1 MTLKKEKLMKDFIK
15 NVLATM
21 VGMFGFF
28 IVMGVIGMMS
38 IIGMIA
44 SGNAAQNV
52 EKNSVFVLNL
62 SGTISEQGSENPL
75 SMFTGDNSLNSG
87 LNDILSSIKKAKA
100 NDDIKGIYIEA
111 GALMTNYATLQEIR
125 NALADFRKSGK
136 WIVAYGD
143 FYTQGAYYVASVA
156 NKVYINPK
164 GAIDWHGIGAQT
176 MFYKDFMAKFGVK
189 WEVVKVGTFKSAT
202 ETFTEEKMSD
212 ANRLQ
217 TQTFIDGTWRN
228 VCDAVSKS
236 RGISVD
242 SLNSYADS
250 YLALQATETLVK
262 AKMVDGMMYGDQVK
276 DAVKKMM
283 KLEKDDDISQ
293 LTLNDMLNVK
303 DGKVEGSEIAVY
315 YAEGDIVQDPK
326 AATMFGNNNYIASRK
341 VCKDLEDLMNDDDVK
356 AVVVRINSGGGDAYA
371 SEQMWHQMSELRKV
385 KPVVVS
391 MGDYA
396 ASGAYYMSAPASW
409 IVAQP
414 NTLTGSIGIFAV
426 IPDFSGLVTSK
437 LGVRFDEVKTNR
449 NSTFGNLMARPFN
462 AEEKAM
468 LQASVNRG
476 YSLFR
481 QRVAEGRRLPVES
494 VEKIAQG
501 RVWLATDALN
511 IKLVDQLGGIDDAV
525 KKAAQL
531 AKLKDYYTSDYPAA
545 ASWMDNLLNSM
556 SSSGTYLDEQLRQTL
571 GDFYQPFTMLRS
583 IDKRE
588 AIQARIPYAI
598 SIK

>member
-1 MTLKKEKLMKDFIK
+1 MKDFIK

-111 GALMTNYATLQEIR
+111 GALAANYATLQEIR
-125 NALADFRKSGK
+125 NALDDFRKSGK

-156 NKVYINPK
+156 DKVYINPK
-164 GAIDWHGIGAQT
+164 GIVDWHGIGAQT
-176 MFYKDFMAKFGVK
+176 MFYKDFMAKGGGK

-217 TQTFIDGTWRN
+217 TKTFIDGTWRN

-283 KLEKDDDISQ
+283 KLEKDDDIAQ

-303 DGKVEGSEIAVY
+303 DEKVEGSEIAVY

-426 IPDFSGLVTSK
+426 IPDLSGLVTTK

-449 NSTFGNLMARPFN
+449 NSTYGTLMARPFN
-462 AEEKAM
+462 AEETAM

-481 QRVAEGRRLPVES
+481 QRVADGRRLPVES

-545 ASWMDNLLNSM
+545 ASWMDAMLNSM

>member
-1 MTLKKEKLMKDFIK
+1 MKDFIK
-15 NVLATM
+15 SVLATM
-21 VGMFGFF
+21 VGIFGFF
-28 IVMGVIGMMS
+28 IVMGVLTMMS
-38 IIGMIA
+38 IIGMVA
-44 SGNAAQNV
+44 SSSAAQNV
-52 EKNSVFVLNL
+52 EENSVFVLNL
-62 SGTISEQGSENPL
+62 SGAISDQGTDNPL
-75 SMFTGDNSLNSG
+75 SLFTGDDSQSTG
-87 LNDILSSIKKAKA
+87 LNNILSAIKKAKT

-143 FYTQGAYYVASVA
+143 YYTQGAYYVASVA

-164 GAIDWHGIGAQT
+164 GIVDWHGIGAQT

-189 WEVVKVGTFKSAT
+189 CEVVKVGTFKSAT

-217 TQTFIDGTWRN
+217 TQTFINGTWQN
-228 VCDAVSKS
+228 ICTAVSKS
-236 RGISVD
+236 RGISID

-250 YLALQATETLVK
+250 YLALQSTEMLMK
-262 AKMVDGMMYGDQVK
+262 AKMVDGMMYSDKVK
-276 DAVKKMM
+276 DAVKRMM
-283 KLEKDDDISQ
+283 KLEKDDDIAQ
-293 LTLNDMLNVK
+293 LTLSDMLNVK
-303 DGKVEGSEIAVY
+303 DEKVEGDKIAIY
-315 YAEGDIVQDPK
+315 YASGDIVQDPK
-326 AATMFGNNNYIASRK
+326 AATMFGNNDYIASRK
-341 VCKDLEDLMNDDDVK
+341 VCKDLEKLMNDDDVK

-426 IPDFSGLVTSK
+426 IPDFSGLVTTK

-449 NSTFGNLMARPFN
+449 HSTFGNLMARPFN
-462 AEEKAM
+462 AEETAM

-481 QRVAEGRRLPVES
+481 QRVADGRHLTIES

-525 KKAAQL
+525 KKAAEL
-531 AKLKDYYTSDYPAA
+531 AKLKEYYTSDYPAA
-545 ASWMDNLLNSM
+545 ASWIDNLLNSM
-556 SSSGTYLDEQLRQTL
+556 SSSGTYLDAQLRQTL
-571 GDFYQPFTMLRS
+571 GELYQPFTVLRS
-583 IDKRE
+583 INKRE

>member
-1 MTLKKEKLMKDFIK
+1 MKDFIK

-228 VCDAVSKS
+228 VCNAVSKS

-276 DAVKKMM
+276 DAVKKIM
-283 KLEKDDDISQ
+283 KLEKDDDIAQ

-426 IPDFSGLVTSK
+426 IPDLSGLVTTK

-545 ASWMDNLLNSM
+545 ASWMDAMLNSM

>member
-1 MTLKKEKLMKDFIK
+1 MKDFIK

-100 NDDIKGIYIEA
+100 NDDIKGIYIEV
-111 GALMTNYATLQEIR
+111 GALAANYATLQEIR

-164 GAIDWHGIGAQT
+164 GIVDWHGIGAQT

-202 ETFTEEKMSD
+202 ETFTEEKMSE

-283 KLEKDDDISQ
+283 KLEKDDDIQQ

-426 IPDFSGLVTSK
+426 IPDLSGLVTTK

-476 YSLFR
+476 YNLFR

-545 ASWMDNLLNSM
+545 ASWMDAMLNSM

>member
-1 MTLKKEKLMKDFIK
+1 MKDFIK
-15 NVLATM
+15 SVLATM
-21 VGMFGFF
+21 VGIFGFF
-28 IVMGVIGMMS
+28 IVMGVLTMMS
-38 IIGMIA
+38 IIGMVA
-44 SGNAAQNV
+44 SSSAAQNV
-52 EKNSVFVLNL
+52 EENSVFVLNL
-62 SGTISEQGSENPL
+62 SGTISDQGTDNPL
-75 SMFTGDNSLNSG
+75 SLFTGDDSQSTG
-87 LNDILSSIKKAKA
+87 LNNILSAIKKAKT

-143 FYTQGAYYVASVA
+143 YYTQGAYYVASVA

-164 GAIDWHGIGAQT
+164 GIVDWHGIGAQT

-189 WEVVKVGTFKSAT
+189 CEVVKVGTFKSAT

-217 TQTFIDGTWRN
+217 TQTFIDGTWQN
-228 VCDAVSKS
+228 ICTAVSKS
-236 RGISVD
+236 RGISID

-250 YLALQATETLVK
+250 YLALQATETLMK

-283 KLEKDDDISQ
+283 KLDKDDDIAQ

-326 AATMFGNNNYIASRK
+326 AATMFGNSNYIASRK

-426 IPDFSGLVTSK
+426 IPDLSGLVTTK

-545 ASWMDNLLNSM
+545 ASWMDAMLNSM

>member
-1 MTLKKEKLMKDFIK
+1 MKDFIK
-15 NVLATM
+15 SVLATM

-111 GALMTNYATLQEIR
+111 GALATNYATLQEIR

-262 AKMVDGMMYGDQVK
+262 AKMVDGMMYGDKVK

-283 KLEKDDDISQ
+283 KLDKDDDISQ

-303 DGKVEGSEIAVY
+303 DGKVEGSEIAIY
-315 YAEGDIVQDPK
+315 YTEGDIVQDPK

-341 VCKDLEDLMNDDDVK
+341 VCKDLENLMNDDDVK

-426 IPDFSGLVTSK
+426 IPDFSGLVTTK

-481 QRVAEGRRLPVES
+481 QRVADGRRLPVES

>member
-1 MTLKKEKLMKDFIK
+1 MKDFIK

-62 SGTISEQGSENPL
+62 SGTISEQGSESPL

-111 GALMTNYATLQEIR
+111 GALATNYATLQEIR

-156 NKVYINPK
+156 DKVYINPK
-164 GAIDWHGIGAQT
+164 GIVDWHGIGAQT

-228 VCDAVSKS
+228 VCNAVSKS

-426 IPDFSGLVTSK
+426 IPDLSGLVTTK

-525 KKAAQL
+525 KKAAEL

-545 ASWMDNLLNSM
+545 ASWMDAMLNSM

>member
-1 MTLKKEKLMKDFIK
+1 MKDFIK

-111 GALMTNYATLQEIR
+111 GALAANYATLQEIR
-125 NALADFRKSGK
+125 NALDDFRKSGK

-156 NKVYINPK
+156 DKVYINPK
-164 GAIDWHGIGAQT
+164 GIVDWHGIGAQT

-217 TQTFIDGTWRN
+217 TKTFIDGTWRN

-283 KLEKDDDISQ
+283 KLEKDDDIAQ

-426 IPDFSGLVTSK
+426 IPDLSGLVTTK

-481 QRVAEGRRLPVES
+481 QRVADGRRLPVES

>member
-1 MTLKKEKLMKDFIK
+1 MKDFIK

-125 NALADFRKSGK
+125 NALDDFRKSGK

-217 TQTFIDGTWRN
+217 TKTFIDGTWRN

-276 DAVKKMM
+276 DAVKKIM
-283 KLEKDDDISQ
+283 KLDKDDNISQ

-341 VCKDLEDLMNDDDVK
+341 VCKDLEDLMDDDNVK

-426 IPDFSGLVTSK
+426 IPDFSGLVTTK

-545 ASWMDNLLNSM
+545 ASWMDAMLNSM

>member
-1 MTLKKEKLMKDFIK
+1 MKDFIK

-228 VCDAVSKS
+228 VCNAVSKS

-283 KLEKDDDISQ
+283 KLEKDDDIAQ

-426 IPDFSGLVTSK
+426 IPDLSGLVTTK

-525 KKAAQL
+525 KKAAEL

-545 ASWMDNLLNSM
+545 ASWMDAMLSSM

>member
-1 MTLKKEKLMKDFIK
+1 MKDFIK

-87 LNDILSSIKKAKA
+87 LNDILSAIKKAKT

-156 NKVYINPK
+156 DKVYINPK
-164 GAIDWHGIGAQT
+164 GAVDWHGIGAQT

-217 TQTFIDGTWRN
+217 TKTFIDGTWRN

-283 KLEKDDDISQ
+283 KLEKDDDIQQ

-341 VCKDLEDLMNDDDVK
+341 VCKDLEDLMNDDNVK

-426 IPDFSGLVTSK
+426 IPDFSGLVTTK

-481 QRVAEGRRLPVES
+481 QRVADGRRLPVES

-545 ASWMDNLLNSM
+545 ASWMDDLLNSM

>member
-1 MTLKKEKLMKDFIK
+1 MKDFIK

-111 GALMTNYATLQEIR
+111 GALAANYATLQEIR

-228 VCDAVSKS
+228 VCNAVSKS

-283 KLEKDDDISQ
+283 KLEKDDDIAQ

-426 IPDFSGLVTSK
+426 IPDLSGLVTTK

-525 KKAAQL
+525 KKAAEL
-531 AKLKDYYTSDYPAA
+531 AKLKEYYTSDYPAA
-545 ASWMDNLLNSM
+545 ASWMDAMLNSM

>member
-1 MTLKKEKLMKDFIK
+1 MKDFIK

-111 GALMTNYATLQEIR
+111 GALAANYATLQEIR

-156 NKVYINPK
+156 DKVYINPK
-164 GAIDWHGIGAQT
+164 GIVDWHGIGAQT

-217 TQTFIDGTWRN
+217 TKTFIDGTWRN

-283 KLEKDDDISQ
+283 KLEKDDDIAQ

-303 DGKVEGSEIAVY
+303 DEKVEGSEIAVY

-396 ASGAYYMSAPASW
+396 ASGAYYMSAPGSW

-426 IPDFSGLVTSK
+426 IPDLSGLVTTK

-481 QRVAEGRRLPVES
+481 QRVADGRRLPVES

-525 KKAAQL
+525 KKAAEL

>member
-1 MTLKKEKLMKDFIK
+1 MKDFIK

-111 GALMTNYATLQEIR
+111 GALAANYATLQEIR

-202 ETFTEEKMSD
+202 ETFTEEKMSE

-283 KLEKDDDISQ
+283 KLEKDDDIAQ

-426 IPDFSGLVTSK
+426 IPDLSGLVTTK

-525 KKAAQL
+525 KKAAEL

-545 ASWMDNLLNSM
+545 ASWMDAMLNSM

>member
-1 MTLKKEKLMKDFIK
+1 MKDFIK

-111 GALMTNYATLQEIR
+111 GALAANYATLQEIR

-156 NKVYINPK
+156 DKVYINPK
-164 GAIDWHGIGAQT
+164 GVVDWHGIGAQT

-283 KLEKDDDISQ
+283 KLDKDDDIAQ

-426 IPDFSGLVTSK
+426 IPDLSGLVTTK

-531 AKLKDYYTSDYPAA
+531 AKLKEYYTSDYPAA
-545 ASWMDNLLNSM
+545 ASWMDAMLNSM

>member
-1 MTLKKEKLMKDFIK
+1 MKDFIK

-156 NKVYINPK
+156 DKVYINPK
-164 GAIDWHGIGAQT
+164 GIVDWHGIGAQT

-217 TQTFIDGTWRN
+217 TQTFINGTWRN

-276 DAVKKMM
+276 DAVKKIM

-426 IPDFSGLVTSK
+426 IPDLSGLVTTK

-449 NSTFGNLMARPFN
+449 NSNFGNLMARPFN

-501 RVWLATDALN
+501 RVWIATDALN

-525 KKAAQL
+525 KKAAEL

-545 ASWMDNLLNSM
+545 ASWMDAMLNSM

>member
-1 MTLKKEKLMKDFIK
+1 MKDFIK

-228 VCDAVSKS
+228 VCNAVSKS

-276 DAVKKMM
+276 DAVKKIM
-283 KLEKDDDISQ
+283 KLEKDDDIAQ

-426 IPDFSGLVTSK
+426 IPDLSGLVTTK

-525 KKAAQL
+525 KKAAEL
-531 AKLKDYYTSDYPAA
+531 AKLKEYYTSDYPAA
-545 ASWMDNLLNSM
+545 ASWMDAMLNSM

>member
-1 MTLKKEKLMKDFIK
+1 MKDFIK

-87 LNDILSSIKKAKA
+87 QNDILSSIKKAKA

-111 GALMTNYATLQEIR
+111 GALAANYATLQEIR

-156 NKVYINPK
+156 DKVYINPK
-164 GAIDWHGIGAQT
+164 GIVDWHGIGAQT

-283 KLEKDDDISQ
+283 KLDKDDDISQ

-426 IPDFSGLVTSK
+426 IPDLSGLVTTK

-545 ASWMDNLLNSM
+545 ASWMDAMLNSM

>member
-1 MTLKKEKLMKDFIK
+1 MKDFIK

-111 GALMTNYATLQEIR
+111 GALAANYATLQEIR

-156 NKVYINPK
+156 DKVYINPK
-164 GAIDWHGIGAQT
+164 GIVDWHGIGAQT

-217 TQTFIDGTWRN
+217 TKTFIDGTWRN

-283 KLEKDDDISQ
+283 KLEKDDDIAQ

-303 DGKVEGSEIAVY
+303 DEKLEGSEIAVY

-426 IPDFSGLVTSK
+426 IPDLSGLVTSK

-481 QRVAEGRRLPVES
+481 QRVADGRRLPVES

-525 KKAAQL
+525 KKAAEL

-545 ASWMDNLLNSM
+545 VSWMDNLLNSM

>member
-1 MTLKKEKLMKDFIK
+1 MKDFIK

-217 TQTFIDGTWRN
+217 TKTFIDGTWRN

-426 IPDFSGLVTSK
+426 IPDLSGLVTTK

-545 ASWMDNLLNSM
+545 ASWMDAMLNSM

>member
-1 MTLKKEKLMKDFIK
+1 MKDFIK

-87 LNDILSSIKKAKA
+87 LNDILSAIKKAKA

-125 NALADFRKSGK
+125 NALDDFRKSGK

-164 GAIDWHGIGAQT
+164 GIVDWHGIGAQT

-217 TQTFIDGTWRN
+217 TKTFIDGTWRN

-283 KLEKDDDISQ
+283 KLEKGDDIAQ

-426 IPDFSGLVTSK
+426 IPDLSGLVTTK

-449 NSTFGNLMARPFN
+449 NSNFGNLMARPFN

>member
-1 MTLKKEKLMKDFIK
+1 MKDFIK
-15 NVLATM
+15 SVLATM
-21 VGMFGFF
+21 VGIFGFF
-28 IVMGVIGMMS
+28 IVMGVLTMMS
-38 IIGMIA
+38 IIGMVA
-44 SGNAAQNV
+44 SSSAAQNV
-52 EKNSVFVLNL
+52 EENSVFVLNL
-62 SGTISEQGSENPL
+62 SGTISDQGTDNPL
-75 SMFTGDNSLNSG
+75 SLFTGDDSQSTG
-87 LNDILSSIKKAKA
+87 LNNILSAIKKAKT

-111 GALMTNYATLQEIR
+111 GALMTSYATLQEIR

-143 FYTQGAYYVASVA
+143 YYTQGAYYVASVA

-164 GAIDWHGIGAQT
+164 GIVDWHGIGAQT

-189 WEVVKVGTFKSAT
+189 CEVVKVGTFKSAT

-217 TQTFIDGTWRN
+217 TQTFINGTWQN
-228 VCDAVSKS
+228 ICTAVSKS
-236 RGISVD
+236 RGISID

-250 YLALQATETLVK
+250 YLALQSTEMLMKT
-262 AKMVDGMMYGDQVK
+262 KMVDGMMYSDKVK

-283 KLEKDDDISQ
+283 KLEKDDDIAQ
-293 LTLNDMLNVK
+293 LTLSDMLNVK
-303 DGKVEGSEIAVY
+303 DEKVEGDKIAIY
-315 YAEGDIVQDPK
+315 YASGDIVQDPK
-326 AATMFGNNNYIASRK
+326 AATMFGNNDYIASRK

-426 IPDFSGLVTSK
+426 IPDFSGLVTTK

-449 NSTFGNLMARPFN
+449 HSTFGNLMARPFN
-462 AEEKAM
+462 AEETAM

-481 QRVAEGRRLPVES
+481 QRVADGRHLTIES

-531 AKLKDYYTSDYPAA
+531 AKLKEYYTSDYPAA
-545 ASWMDNLLNSM
+545 ASWIDNLLNSM
-556 SSSGTYLDEQLRQTL
+556 TSSGTYLDAQLRQTL
-571 GDFYQPFTMLRS
+571 GELYQPFTVLRS

>member
-1 MTLKKEKLMKDFIK
+1 MKDFIK

-156 NKVYINPK
+156 DKVYINPK
-164 GAIDWHGIGAQT
+164 GIVDWHGIGAQT
-176 MFYKDFMAKFGVK
+176 MFYKDFMEKFGVK

-283 KLEKDDDISQ
+283 KLEKDDDIAQ

-341 VCKDLEDLMNDDDVK
+341 VYKDLEDLMNDDDVK

-426 IPDFSGLVTSK
+426 IPDLSGLVTTK

-525 KKAAQL
+525 KKAAEL

-545 ASWMDNLLNSM
+545 ASWMDAMLNSM

>member
-1 MTLKKEKLMKDFIK
+1 MKDFIK

-111 GALMTNYATLQEIR
+111 GALAANYATLQEIR

-156 NKVYINPK
+156 DKVYINPK
-164 GAIDWHGIGAQT
+164 GIVDWHGIGAQT

-217 TQTFIDGTWRN
+217 TKTFIDGTWRN

-283 KLEKDDDISQ
+283 KLEKDDDIAQ

-303 DGKVEGSEIAVY
+303 DEKVEGSEIAVY

-426 IPDFSGLVTSK
+426 IPDLSGLVTTK

-481 QRVAEGRRLPVES
+481 QRVADGRRLPVES

-525 KKAAQL
+525 KKAAEL

-545 ASWMDNLLNSM
+545 ASWMDNLLNPM

>member
-1 MTLKKEKLMKDFIK
+1 MKDFIK

-156 NKVYINPK
+156 DKVYINPK
-164 GAIDWHGIGAQT
+164 GIVDWHGIGAQT

-250 YLALQATETLVK
+250 YLALQATETLMK

-326 AATMFGNNNYIASRK
+326 AATMFGNNDYIASRK

-426 IPDFSGLVTSK
+426 IPDLSGLVTTK

-449 NSTFGNLMARPFN
+449 NSNFGNLMARPFN

-525 KKAAQL
+525 KKAAEL

>member
-1 MTLKKEKLMKDFIK
+1 MKDFIK

-75 SMFTGDNSLNSG
+75 SMFTGENSLNSG

-111 GALMTNYATLQEIR
+111 GALAANYATLQEIR
-125 NALADFRKSGK
+125 NALDDFRKSGK

-156 NKVYINPK
+156 DKVYINPK
-164 GAIDWHGIGAQT
+164 GIVDWHGIGAQT

-217 TQTFIDGTWRN
+217 TKTFIDGTWRN

-283 KLEKDDDISQ
+283 KLEKDDDIAQ

-426 IPDFSGLVTSK
+426 IPDLSGLVTTK

-481 QRVAEGRRLPVES
+481 QRVADGRRLPVES

-525 KKAAQL
+525 KKAAEL

>member
-1 MTLKKEKLMKDFIK
+1 MKDFIK
-15 NVLATM
+15 SVLATM
-21 VGMFGFF
+21 VGIFGFF
-28 IVMGVIGMMS
+28 IVMGVLTMMS
-38 IIGMIA
+38 IIGMVA
-44 SGNAAQNV
+44 SSSAAQNV
-52 EKNSVFVLNL
+52 EENSVFVLNL
-62 SGTISEQGSENPL
+62 SGTISDQGTDNPL
-75 SMFTGDNSLNSG
+75 SLFTGDDSQSTG
-87 LNDILSSIKKAKA
+87 LNNILSAIKKAKT

-111 GALMTNYATLQEIR
+111 GALITNYATLQEIR

-143 FYTQGAYYVASVA
+143 YYTQGAYYVASVA

-164 GAIDWHGIGAQT
+164 GIVDWHGIGAQT

-189 WEVVKVGTFKSAT
+189 CEVVKVGTFKSAT

-217 TQTFIDGTWRN
+217 TQTFINGTWQN
-228 VCDAVSKS
+228 ICTAVSKS
-236 RGISVD
+236 RGISID

-250 YLALQATETLVK
+250 YLALQSTEMLMK
-262 AKMVDGMMYGDQVK
+262 AKMVDGMMYSDKVK

-283 KLEKDDDISQ
+283 KLEKDDDIAQ

-303 DGKVEGSEIAVY
+303 DEKVEGDKIAIY
-315 YAEGDIVQDPK
+315 YASGDIVQDPK
-326 AATMFGNNNYIASRK
+326 AATMFGNNDYIASRK

-371 SEQMWHQMSELRKV
+371 SEQMWHQMSELCKV

-426 IPDFSGLVTSK
+426 IPDFSGLVTTK

-449 NSTFGNLMARPFN
+449 HSTFGNLMARPFN
-462 AEEKAM
+462 AEETAM

-476 YSLFR
+476 YNLFR
-481 QRVAEGRRLPVES
+481 QRVADGRHLPIES

-525 KKAAQL
+525 KKAAEL
-531 AKLKDYYTSDYPAA
+531 AKLKEYYTSDYPAA

-556 SSSGTYLDEQLRQTL
+556 TSSGTYLDAQLRQTL
-571 GDFYQPFTMLRS
+571 GELYQPFTVLRS

>member
-1 MTLKKEKLMKDFIK
+1 MKDFIK

-111 GALMTNYATLQEIR
+111 GALAANYATLQEIR

-156 NKVYINPK
+156 DKVYINPK
-164 GAIDWHGIGAQT
+164 GIVDWHGIGAQT

-283 KLEKDDDISQ
+283 KLEKDDDIAQ

-426 IPDFSGLVTSK
+426 IPDLSGLVTTK

-525 KKAAQL
+525 KKAAEL

-545 ASWMDNLLNSM
+545 ASWMDAMLNSI

>member
-1 MTLKKEKLMKDFIK
+1 MKDFIK
-15 NVLATM
+15 SVLATM
-21 VGMFGFF
+21 VGIFGFF
-28 IVMGVIGMMS
+28 IVMGVLTMMS
-38 IIGMIA
+38 IIGMVA
-44 SGNAAQNV
+44 SSSAAQNV
-52 EKNSVFVLNL
+52 EENSVFVLNL
-62 SGTISEQGSENPL
+62 SGTISDQGTDNPL
-75 SMFTGDNSLNSG
+75 SLFTGDDSQSTG
-87 LNDILSSIKKAKA
+87 LNNILSAIKKAKT

-111 GALMTNYATLQEIR
+111 GALITNYATLQEIR

-143 FYTQGAYYVASVA
+143 YYTQGAYYVASVA

-164 GAIDWHGIGAQT
+164 GIVDWHGIGAQT

-189 WEVVKVGTFKSAT
+189 CEVVKVGTFKSAT

-217 TQTFIDGTWRN
+217 TQTFINGTWQN
-228 VCDAVSKS
+228 ICTAVSKS
-236 RGISVD
+236 RGISID

-250 YLALQATETLVK
+250 YLALQSTEMLMK
-262 AKMVDGMMYGDQVK
+262 AKMVDGMMYSDKVK

-283 KLEKDDDISQ
+283 KLEKDDDIAQ

-303 DGKVEGSEIAVY
+303 DEKVEGDKIAIY
-315 YAEGDIVQDPK
+315 YASGDIVQDPK
-326 AATMFGNNNYIASRK
+326 AATMFGNNDYIASRK
-341 VCKDLEDLMNDDDVK
+341 VCKDLEELMNDDDVK

-426 IPDFSGLVTSK
+426 IPDFSGLVTTK

-449 NSTFGNLMARPFN
+449 HSTFGNLMARPFN
-462 AEEKAM
+462 AEETAM

-481 QRVAEGRRLPVES
+481 QRVADGRHLPIES

-525 KKAAQL
+525 KKAAEL
-531 AKLKDYYTSDYPAA
+531 AKLKEYYTSDYPAA
-545 ASWMDNLLNSM
+545 ASWIDNLLNSM
-556 SSSGTYLDEQLRQTL
+556 SSSGTYLDAQLRQTL
-571 GDFYQPFTMLRS
+571 GELYQPFTVLRS

>member
-1 MTLKKEKLMKDFIK
+1 MKDFIK
-15 NVLATM
+15 SVLATM
-21 VGMFGFF
+21 VGIFGFF
-28 IVMGVIGMMS
+28 IVMGVLTMMS
-38 IIGMIA
+38 IIGMVA
-44 SGNAAQNV
+44 SSSAAQNV
-52 EKNSVFVLNL
+52 EENSVFVLNL
-62 SGTISEQGSENPL
+62 SGTISDQGTDNPFSL
-75 SMFTGDNSLNSG
+75 FTGDDSQSTG
-87 LNDILSSIKKAKA
+87 LNNILSAIKKAKT

-143 FYTQGAYYVASVA
+143 YYTQGAYYVASVA

-164 GAIDWHGIGAQT
+164 GIVDWHGIGAQT

-189 WEVVKVGTFKSAT
+189 CEVVKVGTFKSAT

-217 TQTFIDGTWRN
+217 TQTFINGTWQN
-228 VCDAVSKS
+228 ICTAVSKS
-236 RGISVD
+236 RGISID

-250 YLALQATETLVK
+250 YLALQSTEMLMK
-262 AKMVDGMMYGDQVK
+262 AKMVDGMMYSDKVK

-283 KLEKDDDISQ
+283 KLEKDDDIAQ

-303 DGKVEGSEIAVY
+303 DEKVEGDKIAIY
-315 YAEGDIVQDPK
+315 YASGDIVQDPK
-326 AATMFGNNNYIASRK
+326 AATMFGSNDYIASRK
-341 VCKDLEDLMNDDDVK
+341 VCKDLGELMNDDDVK

-426 IPDFSGLVTSK
+426 IPDFSGLVTTK

-449 NSTFGNLMARPFN
+449 HSTFGNLMARPFN
-462 AEEKAM
+462 AEETAM

-481 QRVAEGRRLPVES
+481 QRVADGRHLTIES

-525 KKAAQL
+525 KKAAEL
-531 AKLKDYYTSDYPAA
+531 AKLKEYYTSDYPAA
-545 ASWMDNLLNSM
+545 ASWIDNLLNSM
-556 SSSGTYLDEQLRQTL
+556 TSSGTYLDAQLRQTL
-571 GDFYQPFTMLRS
+571 GELYQPFTVLRS

>member
-1 MTLKKEKLMKDFIK
+1 MKDFIK

-87 LNDILSSIKKAKA
+87 LNDILSAIKKAKA

-125 NALADFRKSGK
+125 NALDDFRKSGK

-217 TQTFIDGTWRN
+217 TKTFIDGTWRN

-276 DAVKKMM
+276 DAVKKIM
-283 KLEKDDDISQ
+283 KLDKDDNISQ

-341 VCKDLEDLMNDDDVK
+341 VCKDLEDLMNDDNVK

-426 IPDFSGLVTSK
+426 IPDFSGLVTTK

-545 ASWMDNLLNSM
+545 ASWMDAMLNSM

>member
-1 MTLKKEKLMKDFIK
+1 MKDFIK

-87 LNDILSSIKKAKA
+87 LNDILSAIKKAKA

-125 NALADFRKSGK
+125 NALDDFRKSGK

-156 NKVYINPK
+156 DKVYINPK

-462 AEEKAM
+462 AEEKTM

>member
-1 MTLKKEKLMKDFIK
+1 MKDFIK

-228 VCDAVSKS
+228 VCAAVSKS
-236 RGISVD
+236 RGISID

-250 YLALQATETLVK
+250 YLALQATETLMK

-283 KLEKDDDISQ
+283 KLEKDDDIQQ

-426 IPDFSGLVTSK
+426 IPDLSGLVTTK

-481 QRVAEGRRLPVES
+481 QRVADGRRLPVES

-545 ASWMDNLLNSM
+545 ASWMDAMLNSM

>member
-1 MTLKKEKLMKDFIK
+1 MKDFIK

-111 GALMTNYATLQEIR
+111 GALAANYATLQEIR
-125 NALADFRKSGK
+125 NALDDFRKSGK

-217 TQTFIDGTWRN
+217 TKTFIDGTWRN

-283 KLEKDDDISQ
+283 KLEKDDDIAQ

-303 DGKVEGSEIAVY
+303 DEKVEGSEIAVY

-426 IPDFSGLVTSK
+426 IPDLSGLVTTK

-481 QRVAEGRRLPVES
+481 QRVADGRRLPVES

-525 KKAAQL
+525 KKAAEL

>member
-1 MTLKKEKLMKDFIK
+1 MKDFIK

-228 VCDAVSKS
+228 VCNAVSKS

-276 DAVKKMM
+276 DAVKKIM
-283 KLEKDDDISQ
+283 KLDKDDNISQ

-426 IPDFSGLVTSK
+426 IPDLSGLVTTK

-531 AKLKDYYTSDYPAA
+531 AKLKEYYTSDYPAT
-545 ASWMDNLLNSM
+545 ASWMDAMLNSM

>member
-1 MTLKKEKLMKDFIK
+1 MKDFIK

-111 GALMTNYATLQEIR
+111 GALAANYATLQEIR

-156 NKVYINPK
+156 DKVYINPK
-164 GAIDWHGIGAQT
+164 GIVDWHGIGAQT

-189 WEVVKVGTFKSAT
+189 YEVVKVGTFKSAT

-217 TQTFIDGTWRN
+217 TKTFIDGTWRN

-250 YLALQATETLVK
+250 YLALQSTETLVK

-426 IPDFSGLVTSK
+426 IPDLSGLVTTK

-476 YSLFR
+476 YILFR

-531 AKLKDYYTSDYPAA
+531 AKLKEYYTSDYPAA

>member
-1 MTLKKEKLMKDFIK
+1 MKDFIK

-111 GALMTNYATLQEIR
+111 GALAANYATLQEIR

-156 NKVYINPK
+156 DKVYINPK
-164 GAIDWHGIGAQT
+164 GIVDWHGIGAQT

-217 TQTFIDGTWRN
+217 TKTFIDGTWRN

-250 YLALQATETLVK
+250 YLALQATETLMK

-283 KLEKDDDISQ
+283 KLDKDDDIQQ

-426 IPDFSGLVTSK
+426 IPDLSGLVTTK

-481 QRVAEGRRLPVES
+481 QRVADGRRLPVES

-525 KKAAQL
+525 KKAAEL

-545 ASWMDNLLNSM
+545 ASWMDAMLNSM

>member
-1 MTLKKEKLMKDFIK
+1 MKDFIK

-156 NKVYINPK
+156 DKVYINPK
-164 GAIDWHGIGAQT
+164 GIVDWHGIGAQT

-202 ETFTEEKMSD
+202 ETFTEEKMSE

-276 DAVKKMM
+276 DAVKKIM
-283 KLEKDDDISQ
+283 KLDKDDNISQ

-494 VEKIAQG
+494 VEKMAQG

-545 ASWMDNLLNSM
+545 ASWMDAMLNSM

>member
-1 MTLKKEKLMKDFIK
+1 MKDFIK

-156 NKVYINPK
+156 DKVYINPK

-228 VCDAVSKS
+228 VCNAVSKS
-236 RGISVD
+236 RGISID

-276 DAVKKMM
+276 DAVKKIM
-283 KLEKDDDISQ
+283 KLDKDDNISQ

-545 ASWMDNLLNSM
+545 ASWMDAMLNSM

-598 SIK
+598 NIK